1 MSEATPLPLAVQR
14 FVAAAGALG
23 LEVSIKLHAV
33 PTRSAAD
40 AAAACGCDVGQ
51 IVKSLV
57 FRGAISNRPYL
68 LLVSGRNL
76 VDEAGVAH
84 ELGEALR
91 RPDAADVRAITG
103 FAIGGIPPL
112 GHAERLL
119 TLIDRDLLAH
129 SAVWAAA
136 GTPNAVFAVNPARL
150 AEVTGARVME
160 VKPAPPSRSNA
171 TPS

>member
-1 MSEATPLPLAVQR
+1 MSETATLP
-14 FVAAAGALG
+14 AAAARVASAAEAQG
-23 LEVSIKLHAV
+23 LAITVRLHAA
-33 PTRSAAD
+33 PTRSAEE

-57 FRGAISNRPYL
+57 FRGAESNRPDL
-68 LLVSGRNL
+68 LLVSGRNR

-112 GHAERLL
+112 GHAEPLA
-119 TLIDRDLLAH
+119 TLMDRDLLTHA
-129 SAVWAAA
+129 SVWAAA
-136 GTPNAVFAVNPARL
+136 GTPNAVFAIDPARL
-150 AEVTGARVME
+150 AAVTGARVMRLAE
-160 VKPAPPSRSNA
+160 
-171 TPS
+171 